1 VDTHSIRNRSW
12 LWTLPIAALIL
23 LGFCV
28 FVLKERGAGF
38 RWSVFAAAFL
48 QLRPLWVL
56 ASVAFALLTYY
67 GRAIRW
73 RVMLKPL
80 QPQVRARDLFTATA
94 IGFTAVVLLGRPGE
108 FIRPYLISAKAQVP
122 FSSQVAAWLI
132 ERVYDLLI
140 VLLIFG
146 FALSRVRSAGLEVG
160 PGLQFAFQIG
170 GTVVG
175 VACAACLIFLCLIGW
190 FSGPMRH
197 LLLKPLSFLASHH
210 YAKAERI
217 LTAFVSGL
225 EATRSPYALISLIL
239 LTLLEWFLI
248 AMCYFCLFRAF
259 PGLAR
264 FTPLDIAVFV
274 GFVSFGSVV
283 QLPGVGGGVQLAAA
297 LVLTELFNVPLE
309 MASSVAI
316 MVWIITFLVIVPI
329 GLALALREGLN
340 LRKLREI
347 EREAVL

>member
-1 VDTHSIRNRSW
+1 
-12 LWTLPIAALIL
+12 
-23 LGFCV
+23 
-28 FVLKERGAGF
+28 
-38 RWSVFAAAFL
+38 
-48 QLRPLWVL
+48 
-56 ASVAFALLTYY
+56 
-67 GRAIRW
+67 
-73 RVMLKPL
+73 MLKPL
-80 QPQVRARDLFTATA
+80 QPEVQVRDLFAATA
-94 IGFTAVVLLGRPGE
+94 IGFTAVVLFGRPGE
-108 FIRPYLISAKAQVP
+108 FIRPYLISVKARVP

-132 ERVYDLLI
+132 ERVYDLLV

-160 PGLQFAFQIG
+160 PALQFAFQIG

-175 VACAACLIFLCLIGW
+175 VACAACLVFLSLIGR
-190 FSGPMRH
+190 FSGAMRH
-197 LLLKPLSFLASHH
+197 LLLKLLSFLASHR

-225 EATRSPYALISLIL
+225 EATKSPYALISLIL
-239 LTLLEWFLI
+239 LTLFEWFLI
-248 AMCYFCLFRAF
+248 AMCYFCVFRAF

-264 FTPLDIAVFV
+264 FTLLDIAVFV

-283 QLPGVGGGVQLAAA
+283 QIPGVGGGVQLAAV

-309 MASSVAI
+309 MASGVAI
-316 MVWIITFLVIVPI
+316 MIWIITFLVIVPI
-329 GLALALREGLN
+329 GLVLALREGLN